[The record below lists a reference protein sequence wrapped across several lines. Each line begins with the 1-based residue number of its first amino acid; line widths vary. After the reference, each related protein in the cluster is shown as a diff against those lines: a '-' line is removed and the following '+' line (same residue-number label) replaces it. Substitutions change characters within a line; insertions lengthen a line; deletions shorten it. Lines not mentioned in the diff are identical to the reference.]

1 MVQDHYTFTNSA
13 GKYLVHATITAASTG
28 KNVAVMIL
36 EFLDK
41 YESRD
46 TLKALASDGTVA
58 NTGRPVAR
66 IFAGG
71 GVQRRALQAKHFFGL
86 FLRWYMV
93 FFITLSMHAI
103 KTNLFNKCI

>member
-46 TLKALASDGTVA
+46 TLKALASDGTVT

-71 GVQRRALQAKHFFGL
+71 GGAKKSAAGKTFFWFVFTVVYG
-86 FLRWYMV
+86 FLYYIV
-93 FFITLSMHAI
+93 I
-103 KTNLFNKCI
+103 KRYKD

>member
-13 GKYLVHATITAASTG
+13 GKYHVHATITAASTG

-36 EFLDK
+36 DVLDK

-46 TLKALASDGTVA
+46 TLKALAFDGTIT
-58 NTGRPVAR
+58 NTGRPGQDFCSGGAKKR
-66 IFAGG
+66 AAG
-71 GVQRRALQAKHFFGL
+71 KTFFGL
-86 FLRWYMV
+86 FLLWYMV
-93 FFITLSMHAI
+93 FFITLSLNAI